1 METCDL
7 PITKPSEAL
16 FHLRIFIHA
25 TTFTCVQ
32 RQKNPTYWR
41 LSIHV
46 FDKLYK

>member
-7 PITKPSEAL
+7 LITKPSEAL

-32 RQKNPTYWR
+32 RQKKTNLLKTFNSCLW
-41 LSIHV
+41 
-46 FDKLYK
+46 